1 MNTDLLKQL
10 KEAQDLYNSST
21 DFALRDLAKEEI
33 ERIKTE
39 IILSGNSST
48 QSIPTFGGDVILEIR
63 AGTGG
68 DEAELFAGEILRM
81 YRLFCEKNAFSWQSL
96 DSDSTPLGGI
106 RNAVIE
112 ISAKDAYLKLQFES
126 GTHRVQRVPKTEKS
140 GRLHTS
146 AITVAVMPKVAE
158 TEVSINP
165 NDIRVDVYHA
175 KGHGGQGVNTTDSAV
190 RITHLPSGLVV
201 TCQDERS
208 QIKNRAKA
216 MDVLRSRL
224 YELKKEKEAKER
236 GDFRRNQIGSGDR
249 SEKIRTYN
257 FPQDRV
263 TDHRI
268 KKSWNKISQ
277 IMDGNIENIVKSLQE
292 ADLELKLTS

>member
-1 MNTDLLKQL
+1 MNDELLQQL
-10 KEAQDLYNSST
+10 NDAQELYNSS
-21 DFALRDLAKEEI
+21 DDSSLRDLAKEEI
-33 ERIKTE
+33 ERLKRELIT
-39 IILSGNSST
+39 SDSTASS
-48 QSIPTFGGDVILEIR
+48 DVILEIR

-68 DEAELFAGEILRM
+68 DEAELFAGEVLRM
-81 YRLFCEKNAFSWQSL
+81 YQRFAERKGWRWTSL
-96 DSDSTPLGGI
+96 DSDRSTLGGI
-106 RNAVIE
+106 KNAIVE
-112 ISAKDAYLKLQFES
+112 ISGPDAYAMLRYES

-146 AITVAVMPKVAE
+146 AITVAVLPKVTE
-158 TEVSINP
+158 TEIMINP
-165 NDIRVDVYHA
+165 ADIRVDVFHA

-190 RITHLPSGLVV
+190 RITHMASGLVV

-208 QIKNRAKA
+208 QLKNRAKA

-224 YELKKEKEAKER
+224 YEIEQEKKNKER
-236 GDFRRNQIGSGDR
+236 GDFRKNQIGTGDR

-268 KKSWNKISQ
+268 KKSWSKIDQ
-277 IMDGNIENIVKSLQE
+277 IMDGNISSIISALQG
-292 ADLELKLTS
+292 ADLELKLKP

>member
-1 MNTDLLKQL
+1 MNNDLLKQFN
-10 KEAQDLYNSST
+10 EAQDLYNSS
-21 DFALRDLAKEEI
+21 DDSSLRELAKEEI
-33 ERIKTE
+33 ERLKNEMI
-39 IILSGNSST
+39 SANPAASS
-48 QSIPTFGGDVILEIR
+48 DVILEIR

-81 YRLFCEKNAFSWQSL
+81 YQKFSEKNNWHWQSL

-106 RNAVIE
+106 RNAIIE
-112 ISAKDAYLKLQFES
+112 ISGKDAYSKLQFES

-146 AITVAVMPKVAE
+146 AITVAVMPKVTD
-158 TEVSINP
+158 TEIMINP
-165 NDIRVDVYHA
+165 ADIRVDVYRA

-190 RITHLPSGLVV
+190 RITHMTSGLVV

-224 YELKKEKEAKER
+224 YELKKEKENKER

-268 KKSWNKISQ
+268 KKSWSKIDQ
-277 IMDGNIENIVKSLQE
+277 LMDGNIENIVKSLQE
-292 ADLELKLTS
+292 ADLELKISS